1 MDDFLRILQLIMYHR
16 NRTDR
21 LIIRQHRPVNIQDPA
36 SGCLDIPFSFM
47 KIRSLF
53 IIIFRTEQHQP
64 GQTSHQPKQHDRTE
78 NENQQDLFFMK
89 NLQ

>member
-1 MDDFLRILQLIMYHR
+1 MYHR
-16 NRTDR
+16 DRTDR
-21 LIIRQHRPVNIQDPA
+21 LIIRQHCPVNIQDPS
-36 SGCLDIPFSFM
+36 SGRLDIPFSFM

-53 IIIFRTEQHQP
+53 VIVFGTEQHQP
-64 GQTSHQPKQHDRTE
+64 GQTPHQPKQHGRTE